1 MTEVKNKYPIL
12 AGILLAML
20 LAAMDQ
26 TIVATAMPQ
35 IVKELNGLEHISWVF
50 TAYMLASTVTTPIY
64 GKLSDLFGR
73 RTLYIAAILIF
84 LLGSILSGASQSMFE
99 LILFRGLQGIGGG
112 AIMVTSI
119 ALIADIFP
127 PAERGR
133 WQGVIGAAFG
143 IASVIGPLL
152 GGWITDNISWRWVFY
167 VNIPLAILA
176 IVVLLATLPKTAR
189 HHDNAKIDYLGALL
203 MISTLIPFL
212 LAMVWGGSTYPW
224 SSPVE
229 LVLLGVS
236 LMSLFFFVWRE
247 ESILQPMLSLRLF
260 SSKIFTLSVATTFL
274 TAAGMFGAI
283 VYLPLFAQT
292 VLHESATNAGLALTP
307 MMLGIV
313 FASAGSGQLISRT
326 GKYRYLV
333 IGALAL
339 AAIAMFLFSTITTAS
354 TTWGLAVR
362 MVLLGLGLGPTMSTF
377 TLLVQSSFDARRT
390 GEVTAAVTMFRS
402 IGGTVGT
409 AVMGGLMNAALAANL
424 ALGMTQPE
432 AFTHAVDRIFFFG
445 SFAIL
450 AAFILVWFIPQIAL
464 RKTNRPVLE
473 EVGLEMGETFAERDS
488 RHQEPEEFVIE

>member
-1 MTEVKNKYPIL
+1 MEVRNKYPIL

-26 TIVATAMPQ
+26 TIVSTAMPQ
-35 IVKELNGLEHISWVF
+35 IVRELNGLEHISWVF

-73 RTLYIAAILIF
+73 RTLYIAAIVIF
-84 LLGSILSGASQSMFE
+84 LAGSILSGAAHSMLQ
-99 LILFRGLQGIGGG
+99 LILFRGLQGVGGG

-119 ALIADIFP
+119 ALIADVFP

-152 GGWITDNISWRWVFY
+152 GGWITDNVSWRWVFY
-167 VNIPLAILA
+167 VNIPLAIIA
-176 IVVLLATLPKTAR
+176 IAVLLWSLPRTAR
-189 HHDNAKIDYLGALL
+189 HHDNPTIDYLGALL
-203 MISTLIPFL
+203 MMTTLIPFL
-212 LAMVWGGSTYPW
+212 LAVVWGGSTYPW
-224 SSPVE
+224 GSHEIFALFGGAFV
-229 LVLLGVS
+229 
-236 LMSLFFFVWRE
+236 SLFFFLWRE
-247 ESILQPMLSLRLF
+247 ESIAHPTLSLRLF
-260 SSKIFTLSVATTFL
+260 GSRIFTLSVLTTFL
-274 TAAGMFGAI
+274 TASGMFGAI

-326 GKYRYLV
+326 GQYRWL
-333 IGALAL
+333 IRGALAL
-339 AAIAMFLFSTITTAS
+339 ATVAMFFFSTITTDS
-354 TTWGLAVR
+354 TTWGLALR

-377 TLLVQSSFDARRT
+377 TLLVQSAFDPRRT

-409 AVMGGLMNAALAANL
+409 AVMGGIMNSQLANGL
-424 ALGMTQPE
+424 ASGMSQPE
-432 AFTHAVDRIFFFG
+432 AFTHAVDRVFFLG

-450 AAFILVWFIPQIAL
+450 AAFILVWFIPHVAL
-464 RKTNRPVLE
+464 RKSNRPASE
-473 EVGLEMGETFAERDS
+473 RAGEHMGEAFAEQDPL
-488 RHQEPEEFVIE
+488 HGIELI